1 MKNDVLSY
9 SEVMKL
15 ASELKVVAGQI
26 DELVSV
32 MKDDF
37 TEISYDG
44 PAWSGD
50 TANEVKNTFN
60 NTVERVP
67 NFVEQINGYADALV
81 NDLIRNE
88 E

>member
-1 MKNDVLSY
+1 MKNDELSY

-26 DELVSV
+26 DELVLV
-32 MKDDF
+32 MKDDYN
-37 TEISYDG
+37 EIGYDG
-44 PAWSGD
+44 PMWSGD
-50 TANEVKNTFN
+50 TASKVKTTFDNT
-60 NTVERVP
+60 TERVP
-67 NFVEQINGYADALV
+67 YFVEQINNYADALV

>member
-1 MKNDVLSY
+1 MKNDELSY

-32 MKDDF
+32 MSTDYN
-37 TEISYDG
+37 EISYDG

-50 TANEVKNTFN
+50 TALNVKNTFN
-60 NTVERVP
+60 NTIERVP
-67 NFVEQINGYADALV
+67 HFVEQINSYADALV

>member
-1 MKNDVLSY
+1 MKNDELSY

-32 MKDDF
+32 MSTDYN
-37 TEISYDG
+37 EISYDG
-44 PAWSGD
+44 PMWSGD
-50 TANEVKNTFN
+50 TASNVRNTFD

-67 NFVEQINGYADALV
+67 HFVEQINNYADALV